1 MRRIKR
7 QPAVTE
13 RVLDEV
19 RRVILSGA
27 LPPGARVTQ
36 EQLADELAVS
46 RAPVRQALLI
56 LEREGLVQS
65 DRWHGAVVTPLDPSL
80 IRDTYQFRG
89 EVERFVASLLATR
102 FDFDAAPLRDIT
114 AEGHE
119 AAPIGDVLQL
129 IDVDLRFHTGLY
141 DAVGNQV
148 LSEVMRG
155 QWTHIRRVMGATL
168 SLTGYRAHVWDEH
181 DAILD
186 AIAAHNAELAG
197 TLARNHTAAA
207 CAALLPTL
215 VNQVATP
222 ESPPSITRSAAVP
235 RRKRHVVG

>member
-36 EQLADELAVS
+36 EQLADQLAVS

-89 EVERFVASLLATR
+89 EVERFVASHLAAR
-102 FDFDAAPLRDIT
+102 FDFDVSPLRNVT

-119 AAPIGDVLQL
+119 AAPTGDVLQL

-168 SLTGYRAHVWDEH
+168 SLTGYRSHVWDEH

-186 AIAAHNAELAG
+186 AIASHNAALAG
-197 TLARNHTAAA
+197 TLARNHTSAA

-215 VNQVATP
+215 VNQTAVP
-222 ESPPSITRSAAVP
+222 ESPTSMTRSAVVT
-235 RRKRHVVG
+235 RRKRQIG